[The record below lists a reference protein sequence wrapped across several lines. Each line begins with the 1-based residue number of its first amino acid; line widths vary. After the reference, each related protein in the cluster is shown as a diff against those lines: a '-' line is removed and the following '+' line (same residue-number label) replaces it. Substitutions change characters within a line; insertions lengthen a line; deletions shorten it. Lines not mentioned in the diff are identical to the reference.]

1 MRDIQR
7 SLRSTVISGLLFA
20 AAFGLVACGLFASDP
35 RSVARDFWSAVEAQD
50 FEAARAAAT
59 STDLRRLEEVA
70 RASDGYDASFG
81 ETIANEETARVPT
94 TFVDLEGNA
103 FEFDTHLTHLDGDW
117 RVDAALTHR
126 ELRQAAF
133 AASLRDARDALGEAG
148 RVLGE
153 AIEEGAREATR
164 AMRDA
169 IEELEEPQRDGREL

>member
-1 MRDIQR
+1 MLEFQR
-7 SLRSTVISGLLFA
+7 SLRPVAISGLL
-20 AAFGLVACGLFASDP
+20 LVAAGGLAACGVFASDP
-35 RSVARDFWSAVEAQD
+35 RSVARSFWSAVEAED
-50 FEAARAAAT
+50 FEAARSAST
-59 STDLRRLEEVA
+59 STDLRRLEEVK
-70 RASDGYDASFG
+70 RASDGFEASFG
-81 ETIANEETARVPT
+81 EAISNDETARVPT

-103 FEFDTHLTHLDGDW
+103 FEFDTHLTHLDGEW
-117 RVDAALTHR
+117 RVDAALTHS

-169 IEELEEPQRDGREL
+169 LEELEGAEREGREL